1 MTGKSPWGNPQIP
14 ILLLNGQGEKTP
26 FVESLPP
33 CFSTEHHLFPYVF
46 PTYQNFGYIYRAE
59 PKKGCL
65 VYYYETAS
73 LALQDGLEPTTP

>member
-1 MTGKSPWGNPQIP
+1 MISCHEI
-14 ILLLNGQGEKTP
+14 
-26 FVESLPP
+26 
-33 CFSTEHHLFPYVF
+33 F
-46 PTYQNFGYIYRAE
+46 PTYQNFGYVYRAE